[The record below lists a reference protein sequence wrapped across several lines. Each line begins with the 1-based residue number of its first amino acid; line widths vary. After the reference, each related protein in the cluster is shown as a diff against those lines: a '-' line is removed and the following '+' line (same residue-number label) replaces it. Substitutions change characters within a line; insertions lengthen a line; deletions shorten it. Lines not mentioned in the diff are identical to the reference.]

1 MGFFEISV
9 SRFDDCHNSVM
20 GVVVAVVSKNYL
32 LNDHTR
38 TNIFNIHNN
47 KHIIIQGHRGDQG
60 GGISFFK
67 SYISLGICARVQLNT
82 FHVERYRRE

>member
-1 MGFFEISV
+1 MGFFDISV

-38 TNIFNIHNN
+38 TNIFNFHNN
-47 KHIIIQGHRGDQG
+47 HNIILQGQG
-60 GGISFFK
+60 GIKGVGSHS
-67 SYISLGICARVQLNT
+67 SYRISL
-82 FHVERYRRE
+82 

>member
-1 MGFFEISV
+1 MLNGVLFNIINIGFLVGFFEISV

-38 TNIFNIHNN
+38 TNIL
-47 KHIIIQGHRGDQG
+47 
-60 GGISFFK
+60 ISTTTHT
-67 SYISLGICARVQLNT
+67 S
-82 FHVERYRRE
+82 

>member
-1 MGFFEISV
+1 MLNGVLFNIINIGFLVGFFDISV
-9 SRFDDCHNSVM
+9 SCFDDCHNSVM

-47 KHIIIQGHRGDQG
+47 HYIIVQGV
-60 GGISFFK
+60 GGIKGVGSHF
-67 SYISLGICARVQLNT
+67 SYRISL
-82 FHVERYRRE
+82 